1 MTGLSGNRTTEG
13 LSVRFHPSDPNQAL
27 PEDGQSVG
35 RLKVNQNAL
44 TYQIGPSQGQTVNI
58 ALPNVSAGSLANGI
72 ENQSGFQ
79 TLADI
84 DVSEA
89 QGALDAMTLIDKGIN
104 EVMNIRAELG
114 SFQNNTLEINAAYMR
129 IAKENMIAA
138 ESAIRD
144 TDMAEEMAEF
154 TKNDLIMQTSA
165 AMLAHA
171 NQIPHKVLRLLE

>member
-1 MTGLSGNRTTEG
+1 
-13 LSVRFHPSDPNQAL
+13 
-27 PEDGQSVG
+27 
-35 RLKVNQNAL
+35 
-44 TYQIGPSQGQTVNI
+44 
-58 ALPNVSAGSLANGI
+58 
-72 ENQSGFQ
+72 
-79 TLADI
+79 
-84 DVSEA
+84 
-89 QGALDAMTLIDKGIN
+89 LDAMTLIDKGIN

-114 SFQNNTLEINAAYMR
+114 SFQNNTLEINAANMR
-129 IAKENMIAA
+129 IAKENMVAA